1 MREESQ
7 FSCSVDDSHVFDE
20 KLDESDCRN
29 ILHNCFRKLEARVTE
44 ITDLASTTN
53 DNQIKGARKLEHLT
67 DAFEFIRKKFE
78 G

>member
-20 KLDESDCRN
+20 KLDESDSRN

-67 DAFEFIRKKFE
+67 DAFEFIGKRFE